1 MAEINPT
8 HREVNLPSP
17 KKAPLAIDVK
27 VFLERLLCGHI
38 KLVREK
44 GRRNNNNNNQNNNQN
59 NINNIQSGQVAEAF
73 ESFVLKRR
81 DAVVVEVPG
90 IYQKRQELVELEL
103 ALFVQ
108 RTDSRVPRMFQ
119 SLSM

>member
-1 MAEINPT
+1 MWAHQVST
-8 HREVNLPSP
+8 RERKAKQQQNKTKN
-17 KKAPLAIDVK
+17 KK
-27 VFLERLLCGHI
+27 
-38 KLVREK
+38 
-44 GRRNNNNNNQNNNQN
+44 NQN

-103 ALFVQ
+103 TLFVQ
-108 RTDSRVPRMFQ
+108 LTDVQVPQMLR
-119 SLSM
+119 SVSM